1 MRRLILFITVAAAVA
16 YIAHAVCQGRRR
28 EKAHED
34 EAVSTWE
41 NEGGAP
47 LSDV

>member
-1 MRRLILFITVAAAVA
+1 MRRLMLFIAVAGAVA
-16 YIAHAVCQGRRR
+16 YIAHAVCQGRRER
-28 EKAHED
+28 AQDD